1 VLRWPGGY
9 DSWNEYETAEKE
21 YAARCNQHKELV
33 EKQNE
38 FDEVLVGES
47 MAKVGFAF
55 SLISLILATLP
66 LFASNLITNQ
76 ELKPI
81 IFGLSVGIG
90 VGGLIA
96 SLTGLKTLDR
106 ALAFL
111 SGIGIASSLIGMGVS
126 IYEVSKY

>member
-38 FDEVLVGES
+38 FDEVLTGYG
-47 MAKVGFAF
+47 MAKLGFAF
-55 SLISLILATLP
+55 SLFSLVVA
-66 LFASNLITNQ
+66 LFPALIDNIPEQ
-76 ELKPI
+76 LKPVL
-81 IFGLSVGIG
+81 FGLSVGIG
-90 VGGLIA
+90 VGGLLA
-96 SLTGLKTLDR
+96 SLTGLKTIDR
-106 ALAFL
+106 GLAFL
-111 SGIGIASSLIGMGVS
+111 SEIGIASSLIGMVVS